1 MSSELRWWI
10 DSCLLSTLFCRTKG
24 QRSADISLRI
34 LCRIFFFIY
43 IKWMLRKKGIS
54 ISNGINWTKGNLNC
68 MGFFFCMLQRRW
80 FFLLNWL
87 GLNWND
93 CVYRFLHF
101 HVSICCKFRL
111 QFNYLLNLF
120 LYCFRGLIKMEF
132 WKKV

>member
-1 MSSELRWWI
+1 MNYVDGLTAV
-10 DSCLLSTLFCRTKG
+10 SCPPSFVARKDNEVLIYRCGFYVE
-24 QRSADISLRI
+24 
-34 LCRIFFFIY
+34 FFFLY